1 MEGLMTTAAG
11 LLFIMVVTVVGLFVG
26 EG

>member
-1 MEGLMTTAAG
+1 MEGLMTAAG
-11 LLFIMVVTVVGLFVG
+11 LLFIMVVTIVGLFVG